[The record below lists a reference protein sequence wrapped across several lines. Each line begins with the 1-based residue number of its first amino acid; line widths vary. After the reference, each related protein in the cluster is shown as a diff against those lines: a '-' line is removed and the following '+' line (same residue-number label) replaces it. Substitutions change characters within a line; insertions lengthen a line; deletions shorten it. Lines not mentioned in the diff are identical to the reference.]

1 MARLVSCFL
10 LLLLLNIRAGNEL
23 FSQQQTPVGATP
35 EARGDWLA
43 HQIEHRDRG
52 RDVRMAMR
60 MRLVDRQHRQRERAL
75 TLIGLRGGPGRPV
88 PGNRTLVRFTYPNDI
103 KGTGFLVWEQPT
115 GEDDRFL
122 YLPSLGR
129 VRRIAGSET
138 QESFV
143 GSDFTYEDI
152 GGREIEDYRYRLID
166 PSEGAARDWTDSSGV
181 RHPVY
186 VLESRSKADGAR
198 FPRVVS
204 LVRQDAMVVVH
215 AEIHNRRDEI
225 QKTFDVRQL
234 DKVSGFW
241 TEMAMTMVDKTE
253 GSCTDLA
260 VEQVEY
266 NVGLKPDDFSR
277 RALEIDAASVRAP
290 SAPGTALPA
299 VACDAAGRGKLQ
311 GSR

>member
-10 LLLLLNIRAGNEL
+10 LLLLLNDWAGNEL
-23 FSQQQTPVGATP
+23 FSQQGPVGTTP

-43 HQIEHRDRG
+43 HQIEHRERG
-52 RDVRMAMR
+52 RDVRMSMR
-60 MRLVDRQHRQRERAL
+60 MRLVDRQRRQRERAL
-75 TLIGLRGGPGRPV
+75 TLIGLRGGAGRPV

-103 KGTGFLVWEQPT
+103 KGTGFLVWEQPA

-152 GGREIEDYRYRLID
+152 SGREIDDYRYRLID
-166 PSEGAARDWTDSSGV
+166 PSEGGARDWADPAGM

-215 AEIHNRRDEI
+215 AEIYNKRDEI
-225 QKTFDVRQL
+225 QKRFDVRRL
-234 DKVSGFW
+234 EKISGFW
-241 TEMAMTMVDKTE
+241 TEMAMAMVDATE
-253 GSCTDLA
+253 GSCTDLV
-260 VEQVEY
+260 VEQVDY

-277 RALEIDAASVRAP
+277 RALETDAASLRAP
-290 SAPGTALPA
+290 AAAGTPWPA
-299 VACDAAGRGKLQ
+299 VACDAAGRGRQ
-311 GSR
+311 QASR